1 MNQGIKHVFHFSSIT
16 PLILI
21 TVSEEKNLLSLQAS
35 LSDGSPAGKQEKKR
49 PLDWKGASKVTTKGG
64 SCRWQCHRANCKGDD
79 SEGKEK
85 LMQVRTEQ
93 QRGINR

>member
-1 MNQGIKHVFHFSSIT
+1 MNRGIKHVFHFSSIT

-35 LSDGSPAGKQEKKR
+35 LSDGGPAGKQEKKR
-49 PLDWKGASKVTTKGG
+49 LLDWKGASKVATKGG
-64 SCRWQCHRANCKGDD
+64 SCRWQRHQANCKGDD